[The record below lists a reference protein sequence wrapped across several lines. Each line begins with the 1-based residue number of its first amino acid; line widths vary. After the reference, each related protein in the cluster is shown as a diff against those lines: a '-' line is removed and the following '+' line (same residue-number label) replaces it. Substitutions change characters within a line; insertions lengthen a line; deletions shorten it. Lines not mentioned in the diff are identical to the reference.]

1 MSPRRLPSVVLPLA
15 IAVAVG
21 ALLLLSADAPPPEAV
36 RLIFQGA
43 LGSLGGISST
53 LMAWVP
59 LVLASAGLVVTFAAG
74 LWNIGVEGQ
83 IVMGAVSA
91 TAVARLVPAP
101 SGVVLPLMLLAGAA
115 GGLLWGLLVGVLR
128 VKGRVNEIFGGLGLD
143 FVATGLVVYLVI
155 GPWKRAG
162 SASTSGTDLFPREA
176 WLPSTPSWVVSWVV
190 VWAVLAAAFLVALGV
205 WRVWRHRQVRGVE
218 SPVRG
223 PFLGRVS
230 TPWLVVGTVALSGV
244 VSGVGR
250 VFGFPSEARLRTT
263 GSLTASWVALALAVA
278 AVLLVYFLMRGTNFG
293 LRLRAVG
300 ANPRSAFLW
309 GISTN
314 RHLLG
319 AFAIC
324 GALAGLGGA
333 LHASGFHHKLV
344 PAVSGG
350 YGFLGILVVLLAGFG
365 ARGIAP
371 IALFF
376 AVISVG
382 STQLQLRLQLDSA
395 LGGVLQGVLVLF
407 TLLAGGWQLRRA
419 HRSRHGSEEG
429 G

>member
-1 MSPRRLPSVVLPLA
+1 MTWRRLLLALLPVATAL
-15 IAVAVG
+15 AVG
-21 ALLLLSADAPPPEAV
+21 VLLLLSVDAPPLEAL
-36 RLIFQGA
+36 RLIFDGA
-43 LGSLGGISST
+43 LGSTGGLSST

-59 LVLASAGLVVTFAAG
+59 LALAAAGLVVTFAAG

-83 IVMGAVSA
+83 IVMGAVAA
-91 TAVARLVPAP
+91 TAVARYVDAP
-101 SGVVLPLMLLAGAA
+101 SGVVVPLLLLAGVL

-162 SASTSGTDLFPREA
+162 SASTSGTDLFPPEA
-176 WLPSTPSWVVSWVV
+176 WLP
-190 VWAVLAAAFLVALGV
+190 
-205 WRVWRHRQVRGVE
+205 
-218 SPVRG
+218 
-223 PFLGRVS
+223 
-230 TPWLVVGTVALSGV
+230 
-244 VSGVGR
+244 
-250 VFGFPSEARLRTT
+250 TT
-263 GSLTASWVALALAVA
+263 GSLTASWVALAVA
-278 AVLLVYFLMRGTNFG
+278 AVVLILVYFLMRGTYFG

-300 ANPRSAFLW
+300 ANARSTFLM
-309 GISTN
+309 GISTS

-319 AFAIC
+319 AFIIC

-344 PAVSGG
+344 PSVSGG
-350 YGFLGILVVLLAGFG
+350 YGFLGILVVLLAGFR
-365 ARGIAP
+365 AAWVAP

-419 HRSRHGSEEG
+419 YRSRRGSEEG

>member
-1 MSPRRLPSVVLPLA
+1 LLSALLPVATAL
-15 IAVAVG
+15 AVG
-21 ALLLLSADAPPPEAV
+21 LLLLLSVDAPPLEAL
-36 RLIFQGA
+36 RLIFDGA
-43 LGSLGGISST
+43 LGSTGGLSST

-59 LVLASAGLVVTFAAG
+59 LALAAAGLVVTFAAG

-83 IVMGAVSA
+83 IIVGAVAA
-91 TAVARLVPAP
+91 TAVARYVDAP
-101 SGVVLPLMLLAGAA
+101 SGLVVPLLLLAGVL

-162 SASTSGTDLFPREA
+162 SASTSGTDLFPPEA
-176 WLPSTPSWVVSWVV
+176 WLP
-190 VWAVLAAAFLVALGV
+190 
-205 WRVWRHRQVRGVE
+205 
-218 SPVRG
+218 
-223 PFLGRVS
+223 
-230 TPWLVVGTVALSGV
+230 
-244 VSGVGR
+244 
-250 VFGFPSEARLRTT
+250 TT
-263 GSLTASWVALALAVA
+263 GSLTASWVALAVA
-278 AVLLVYFLMRGTNFG
+278 AVVLVLVYFLMRGTYFG

-300 ANPRSAFLW
+300 ANARSTFLM
-309 GISTN
+309 GISTS

-319 AFAIC
+319 AFIIC

-344 PAVSGG
+344 PSVSGG
-350 YGFLGILVVLLAGFG
+350 YGFLGILVVLLAGFR
-365 ARGIAP
+365 AAWIAP

-419 HRSRHGSEEG
+419 YRSRRDSEERG
-429 G
+429 

>member
-1 MSPRRLPSVVLPLA
+1 VTWRRVLSALLPVA
-15 IAVAVG
+15 TAVAVG
-21 ALLLLSADAPPPEAV
+21 VLLLLSVDAPPHEAL
-36 RLIFQGA
+36 RLIFEGA
-43 LGSLGGISST
+43 LGSTGGLSST

-59 LVLASAGLVVTFAAG
+59 LALAAAGLVVTFTAG

-83 IVMGAVSA
+83 IVMGAVA
-91 TAVARLVPAP
+91 AAAVARYLDAP
-101 SGVVLPLMLLAGAA
+101 SAVVLPLLLLAGML

-155 GPWKRAG
+155 GPWKRVG

-176 WLPSTPSWVVSWVV
+176 WLP
-190 VWAVLAAAFLVALGV
+190 
-205 WRVWRHRQVRGVE
+205 
-218 SPVRG
+218 
-223 PFLGRVS
+223 
-230 TPWLVVGTVALSGV
+230 
-244 VSGVGR
+244 
-250 VFGFPSEARLRTT
+250 TT
-263 GSLTASWVALALAVA
+263 GSLTASWLALAVA
-278 AVLLVYFLMRGTNFG
+278 AAVLVLVYFLMRGTYFG

-300 ANPRSAFLW
+300 ANSRSAFLL
-309 GISTN
+309 GVSTS

-319 AFAIC
+319 AFLIC

-350 YGFLGILVVLLAGFG
+350 YGFLGILVVLLAGFR
-365 ARGIAP
+365 AAWIAP

-419 HRSRHGSEEG
+419 YRSRRHPEEG

>member
-1 MSPRRLPSVVLPLA
+1 VTRRRLLSALLPVVT
-15 IAVAVG
+15 AVAVG
-21 ALLLLSADAPPPEAV
+21 VLLLLSVDAPPHEAL
-36 RLIFQGA
+36 RLIFEGS
-43 LGSLGGISST
+43 LGSAGGISST

-59 LVLASAGLVVTFAAG
+59 LALAAAGLVVTFAAG

-83 IVMGAVSA
+83 IVMGAVA
-91 TAVARLVPAP
+91 AAAVARYVHAP
-101 SGVVLPLMLLAGAA
+101 SGVVLPLLLLAGML

-155 GPWKRAG
+155 GPWKRVG

-176 WLPSTPSWVVSWVV
+176 WLP
-190 VWAVLAAAFLVALGV
+190 
-205 WRVWRHRQVRGVE
+205 
-218 SPVRG
+218 
-223 PFLGRVS
+223 
-230 TPWLVVGTVALSGV
+230 
-244 VSGVGR
+244 
-250 VFGFPSEARLRTT
+250 TT
-263 GSLTASWVALALAVA
+263 GSLTASWVALAVAA
-278 AVLLVYFLMRGTNFG
+278 AVLILIYFLMRGTYFG

-300 ANPRSAFLW
+300 ANSRSAFLL
-309 GISTN
+309 GISTS

-319 AFAIC
+319 AFVIC

-350 YGFLGILVVLLAGFG
+350 YGFLGILVVLLAGFR
-365 ARGIAP
+365 AAWIAP

-419 HRSRHGSEEG
+419 HRNRRRPEEG

>member
-1 MSPRRLPSVVLPLA
+1 VKAPPAARRVLKVLLPLA
-15 IAVAVG
+15 AALAVG
-21 ALLLLSADAPPPEAV
+21 ALLLVSVNAPPGEAL

-43 LGSLGGISST
+43 LGSTGGISST

-74 LWNIGVEGQ
+74 LWNIGIEGQ
-83 IVMGAVSA
+83 IVMGAVA
-91 TAVARLVPAP
+91 GALVARTVDGPAGLVIP
-101 SGVVLPLMLLAGAA
+101 LLALAGIV
-115 GGLLWGLLVGVLR
+115 GGLLWGVLVGLLR
-128 VKGRVNEIFGGLGLD
+128 VYGRVNEIFGGLGLD

-176 WLPSTPSWVVSWVV
+176 WLP
-190 VWAVLAAAFLVALGV
+190 
-205 WRVWRHRQVRGVE
+205 
-218 SPVRG
+218 
-223 PFLGRVS
+223 
-230 TPWLVVGTVALSGV
+230 
-244 VSGVGR
+244 
-250 VFGFPSEARLRTT
+250 TT
-263 GSLTASWVALALAVA
+263 GSLAVSWVALAVA
-278 AVLLVYFLMRGTNFG
+278 AAAVVLVYFLMRGTHFG

-300 ANPRSAFLW
+300 RNPRSSFLM
-309 GISTN
+309 GISTS
-314 RHLLG
+314 RHLLA
-319 AFAIC
+319 AFALC
-324 GALAGLGGA
+324 GSLAGLGGA

-344 PAVSGG
+344 PSVSGG
-350 YGFLGILVVLLAGFG
+350 YGFLGILVVLLA
-365 ARGIAP
+365 AYRATWIAP

-395 LGGVLQGVLVLF
+395 LGGVLQGVLVLI

-419 HRSRHGSEEG
+419 YRSRRGSEG